1 MHDDSDLKAL
11 KKKWREAA
19 AWRDVLTSIS
29 SLAPVSVFSG
39 SFHRVFNYAPLF
51 WPPMDHRRNT
61 NYRVTKRWFTLPN
74 FLIPILNG
82 FHPRQNILF
91 SSHLW
96 GKTTQ
101 HWHLQLGK
109 HVWWCTWILGQRP
122 PQWDFFSF
130 MDGWR
135 FDFIFVLIL
144 GGNLLTLYWGT
155 IFWTLLRRMGKAE
168 IQVES

>member
-82 FHPRQNILF
+82 FHPRQNIFVFLP
-91 SSHLW
+91 S
-96 GKTTQ
+96 
-101 HWHLQLGK
+101 LGK
-109 HVWWCTWILGQRP
+109 DDVTLAFATWKTCMMMYLDSGPKTPAVRLFFLCGRLKIWFLFCSHPWW
-122 PQWDFFSF
+122 
-130 MDGWR
+130 
-135 FDFIFVLIL
+135 
-144 GGNLLTLYWGT
+144 
-155 IFWTLLRRMGKAE
+155 
-168 IQVES
+168 